1 LTEEKAKISRRKYL
15 TYAGAAV
22 VVAVVAGAGY
32 YVYQVTKPP
41 EKITLNYIDY
51 LNPPHNK
58 VHKEQ
63 VESYMKD
70 NPNITINYSIEP
82 YPEIGDKIIASFEAG
97 NPADVV
103 TCVSFWMA
111 TLVDAKRLDP
121 APDWMLKKIDEKYVA
136 GTKELCTQADGVIYG
151 PTHEFGIHI
160 PIFNLDMLE
169 KYNLSPPKT
178 WEELVEIDK
187 QMTVVEGGVT
197 KQAGFAFFPK
207 GGWIAL
213 HWVGVL
219 YAYGE
224 NVLSKDMKAFAANTE
239 RGIKSLETYVSLCH
253 PDLCPDEFATHE
265 AFTKQLIA
273 GEDFISLTRTYVKEG
288 PFPDMRFMAYG
299 PLSQYEKM
307 TLSYAWFYL
316 VPKAYSPER
325 KNAAWKVIDYQTD
338 PKRDEMMGD
347 IGYIP
352 MLKECWD
359 LPKFKED
366 IFLKAFGDSVP
377 YTKMYPGTP
386 KWPAIES
393 VIVAQAGRAIAKEIT
408 AEKALKAMEEQ
419 INPILA

>member
-1 LTEEKAKISRRKYL
+1 MSGEAKISRRNYL
-15 TYAGAAV
+15 KYAGAV
-22 VVAVVAGAGY
+22 VAVAVVAGAGY
-32 YVYQVTKPP
+32 YVYEATKPP
-41 EKITLNYIDY
+41 EKVTLSYLDY

-63 VESYMKD
+63 VDNYMKL
-70 NPNITINYSIEP
+70 NPNVTINYNIEP

-97 NPADVV
+97 NPADIV
-103 TCVSFWMA
+103 TCVSWWMA
-111 TLVDAKRLDP
+111 NLVEPKRLDP
-121 APDWMLKKIDEKYVA
+121 APDSMVKKIEDKFVS
-136 GTKELCTQADGVIYG
+136 GTKDLCTQADGVVYG

-169 KYNLSPPKT
+169 KYNLKPPTT

-187 QMTVVEGGVT
+187 QMTTVEGGMT

-207 GGWIAL
+207 GGWIAIS
-213 HWVGVL
+213 WVGVL

-224 NVLSKDMKAFAANTE
+224 KVLSNDMKSFAANTE
-239 RGIKSLETYVSLCH
+239 RGIKSLETFVSLCH

-288 PFPDMRFMAYG
+288 PFPNMRFMAYG
-299 PLSQYEKM
+299 PLSQYEKK
-307 TLSYAWFYL
+307 TQSYTWFFV
-316 VPKAYSPER
+316 VPKALSAE
-325 KNAAWKVIDYQTD
+325 KKKAAWSVIDYATD
-338 PKRDEMMGD
+338 PKQDEMMGD

-352 MLKECWD
+352 MLKESWD

-366 IFLKAFGDSVP
+366 TFLKAFADSVP
-377 YTKMYPGTP
+377 YTKLYPGTS

-408 AEKALKAMEEQ
+408 PEQALKAMEEQ
-419 INPILA
+419 INPIVA